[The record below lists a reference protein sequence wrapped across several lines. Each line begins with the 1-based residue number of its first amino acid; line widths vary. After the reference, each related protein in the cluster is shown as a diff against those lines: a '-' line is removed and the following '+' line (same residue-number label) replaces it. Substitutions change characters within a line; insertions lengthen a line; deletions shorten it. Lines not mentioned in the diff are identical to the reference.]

1 MSAGAIVVTGAST
14 GIGRATVLRLA
25 RAGHRV
31 FAGVRKEADAESI
44 RAERIPTLQPVFL
57 DVADAATIE
66 AASKQVG
73 AAVGDE
79 GLAGLV
85 NNAGI
90 TMGGP
95 VEIVPLDDLRR
106 VLEVNT
112 VGPIAVTQAFMPLI
126 RKATGRLVFT
136 TSIGGRVS
144 GPVIGPYTA
153 SKFALEALCDA
164 LRVELRP
171 WKIHVA
177 VIEPGAIRTEIFDKS
192 RSLKEELMEAFG
204 EEEKARYGAMAESVM
219 DRFDDL
225 EKNALEPDAVAK
237 VIEHALTSGSPR
249 TRYLVGTD
257 ARIQAALGWLLPDA
271 PFDAIRARLFGIPS
285 EPPR

>member
-1 MSAGAIVVTGAST
+1 MSRGAIVVTGAST
-14 GIGRATVLRLA
+14 GIGRAAVLRLA

-44 RAERIPTLQPVFL
+44 RAEGLEGLEPVFL
-57 DVADAATIE
+57 DVADPATIE
-66 AASKQVG
+66 SAAKQVE
-73 AAVGDE
+73 AEVGDA

-95 VEIVPLDDLRR
+95 VELVGLDELRR

-136 TSIGGRVS
+136 SSIGGRVS
-144 GPVIGPYTA
+144 GPIIGPYTA
-153 SKFALEALCDA
+153 SKFALEALCDS

-171 WKIHVA
+171 WKIHVS
-177 VIEPGAIRTEIFDKS
+177 VVEPGAIKTEIFEKS
-192 RSLKEELMEAFG
+192 RSMKDELMDAFG
-204 EEEKARYGAMAESVM
+204 EEARVRYGSMAESVM
-219 DRFDDL
+219 DRFNDL
-225 EKNALEPDAVAK
+225 EKNALEPDDVAK
-237 VIEHALTSGSPR
+237 QIEHALTSDSPK

-257 ARIQAALGWLLPDA
+257 ARIQAALGWLLPDRA
-271 PFDAIRARLFGIPS
+271 FDAIGARLFGIPS
-285 EPPR
+285 KPPQ